1 MIHNTVLRLGVFFL
15 GIPVLVL
22 SAFLFPA
29 AGLPVFA
36 IIAVGASALGAQET
50 ARLFPR
56 RYFAFRGNLLVTAV
70 LGGIIPAAG
79 YLAYLI
85 PNSPPPP
92 FVVMGTIMLATAVI
106 MALQVFRDHDGDYA
120 GIMPT
125 VTSYLFVLVY
135 PGLFVWHAL
144 RLVALPNP
152 SLLIVLF
159 LLATYLNDSSAWFFG
174 RLLGRKTTRP
184 GAPPPIPISP
194 NKSIAG
200 FVGGFVASPLVIIA
214 AGAFFPE
221 ILPGPLVSRIVF
233 GMVIGVATITG
244 DLVESAFKRS
254 AAIKDSGQLIPGR
267 GGLLDS
273 IDSSLFAAPFFYY
286 GYVLVFAGA

>member
-1 MIHNTVLRLGVFFL
+1 MIHNTILRLGVFFL
-15 GIPVLVL
+15 GIPGLVL
-22 SAFLFPA
+22 SAFLFPQ

-36 IIAVGASALGAQET
+36 AIAIGASALGAQET

-56 RYFAFRGNLLVTAV
+56 RQFSYRGNLVVTAI
-70 LGGIIPAAG
+70 LGAAVPAAG
-79 YLAYLI
+79 YLAYLV
-85 PNSPPPP
+85 PNTPPPP
-92 FVVMGTIMLATAVI
+92 FVVMGTIMLLMALI
-106 MALQVFRDHDGDYA
+106 MAIQVFRDHDGDYA

-125 VTSYLFVLVY
+125 VTTYLFVLVY

-152 SLLIVLF
+152 SFLIVLF
-159 LLATYLNDSSAWFFG
+159 LLATYLNDSSAWLFG
-174 RLLGRKTTRP
+174 RLLGKRTARP
-184 GAPPPIPISP
+184 GAPPPVAISP

-200 FVGGFVASPLVIIA
+200 FVGGFFASPLVIIV
-214 AGAFFPE
+214 AGIFFPE
-221 ILPGPLVSRIVF
+221 ILPGPVISRLLF
-233 GMVIGVATITG
+233 GMVIGAATITG

-286 GYVLVFAGA
+286 GYVLVFTGA